1 MLPLA
6 GPFGLL
12 QAMPAVPTGVPT
24 TLPGP
29 ELPAIPPKHPA
40 LPVPPSLGQL
50 ERIADAAPAA
60 QRWTPG
66 GAPALVHNAHYSN
79 TRSQLAFSLAGP
91 YNSVEGDIRMRDG
104 VPVMQHDSHGAYD
117 LTFEQW
123 AILAARAGKH
133 LRCDVKEAAA
143 LEPVARILERL
154 GVPAGSITFNVAA
167 GTPWSSANQS
177 VSTIKALQARFP
189 GCWVTLNLPLPFGP
203 GYLLAMRI
211 AKEIGKDHL
220 GVAIMGGLIHARD
233 VSLLRRTFEVVNAWN
248 EPKIKELDIVAETAR
263 LRSIGVNGMID
274 LRRRDDPLASD

>member
-1 MLPLA
+1 
-6 GPFGLL
+6 
-12 QAMPAVPTGVPT
+12 
-24 TLPGP
+24 
-29 ELPAIPPKHPA
+29 
-40 LPVPPSLGQL
+40 
-50 ERIADAAPAA
+50 
-60 QRWTPG
+60 
-66 GAPALVHNAHYSN
+66 
-79 TRSQLAFSLAGP
+79 
-91 YNSVEGDIRMRDG
+91 MRDG